1 MEQEQTLCRTAFAH
15 FRTVKSR
22 ICGSLLTPHSHA
34 NTCQVV
40 GVCPKIWDSKNLVL
54 GVSTLPDTPKNELK
68 IQATH
73 GWYTQLFQFLLL
85 ESFESLFC
93 CSLVPFQNV
102 VTTSCLSQI
111 SIYIY
116 TYNIYISYIHLTHYI
131 HYIPAT
137 SRHPGSPGDQCP
149 HHGGQGQEWSEL
161 RLRRAPWLPTE
172 ETSQDLGQIGVK
184 SCYSIGNA
192 WWLNYIMF
200 LADFDFVFGALFG
213 IWKSL

>member
-116 TYNIYISYIHLTHYI
+116 TYNIYIYHISILPITSITSRQHPG
-131 HYIPAT
+131 IPAPQVT
-137 SRHPGSPGDQCP
+137 NVHIMAGKAKSGQSCAFVERPGCPPRKHPKTWVKLVSNPVIPLEMPGD
-149 HHGGQGQEWSEL
+149 W
-161 RLRRAPWLPTE
+161 T
-172 ETSQDLGQIGVK
+172 I
-184 SCYSIGNA
+184 
-192 WWLNYIMF
+192 
-200 LADFDFVFGALFG
+200 
-213 IWKSL
+213 